1 MDADLSLKCP
11 TQASCKA
18 DVVVMENGQ
27 LHRRRDTLA
36 QETPV
41 ALEFNGVSHVV
52 MLATPQDLEDF
63 VLGFSIAEG
72 IVSHASQIY
81 AIELETGPTG
91 ITAHIDIATENFVSL
106 KEKRRNMTGRTG
118 CGLCGTESLTQV
130 VRKMPVLPATHI
142 QLEARSIERALSD
155 LRHHQDLQQSTGAT
169 HAAAWFDLQGGFKLL
184 REDVGRHNA
193 LDKLI
198 GAGLVNRHPD
208 WQQGMLVITSRAS
221 MEMVQ
226 KAVIAGFHFLV
237 AISAPTSLA
246 VELAQEHGLCLIGFA
261 RPGKWTIYSHA
272 EKMQL
277 TEHSGINSSSSRKE
291 KDGYQ

>member
-1 MDADLSLKCP
+1 
-11 TQASCKA
+11 
-18 DVVVMENGQ
+18 
-27 LHRRRDTLA
+27 
-36 QETPV
+36 
-41 ALEFNGVSHVV
+41 

-63 VLGFSIAEG
+63 ALGFSIAEG
-72 IVSHASQIY
+72 IVDHDSQVY
-81 AIELETGPTG
+81 GIELEAGPDG
-91 ITAHIDIATENFVSL
+91 ITAHLDIATASFVSL

-118 CGLCGTESLTQV
+118 CGLCGTENLSQV
-130 VRKMPVLPATHI
+130 VRQMPVLPAAHV
-142 QLEARSIERALSD
+142 QLEAGSIERALND

-169 HAAAWFDLQGGFKLL
+169 HAAAWFDMNGGFKLL

-198 GAGLVNRHPD
+198 GAGLRSKRPD

-226 KAVIAGFHFLV
+226 KAIIAGFHFLV

-246 VELAQEHGLCLIGFA
+246 VQIAREHGLCLIGFA

-277 TEHSGINSSSSRKE
+277 TERSCINS
-291 KDGYQ
+291 